1 VSGPSG
7 PVVVV
12 DEGYEGVTQDEGR
25 QLLAVRCRFVAP
37 NISGDGKY
45 VGWLAPTLTW
55 EGLTIRPQNWR
66 LWTLANDFT
75 IFMATGDW

>member
-1 VSGPSG
+1 MTDGTV
-7 PVVVV
+7 
-12 DEGYEGVTQDEGR
+12 
-25 QLLAVRCRFVAP
+25 VAP
-37 NISGDGKY
+37 QLETARFDKKQSQFVGPKIAGDGKY